1 LRGVRLL
8 SGVAS
13 FWLAC
18 SFGAWANV
26 IFARALLQSGRSWY
40 FAGVAG
46 IILSSVW
53 NYSISNLFTW
63 QMPQPHREMDVTDRI
78 EALSG
83 DLELFH

>member
-1 LRGVRLL
+1 MRLL